1 MKGIRIGLVAAGFA
15 GLFVA
20 TLLVAY
26 FGLEE
31 VGDAFLAVGG
41 RGILAI
47 ALIHALP
54 LALCGFAWAALLPG
68 AFPAGA
74 LLCTWARW
82 VRESVGSLLGILP
95 VAGEIVG
102 LRILA
107 LHGVRGITAGA
118 SVVVDVTAESL
129 AQVVYTLLGL
139 ALLLLRDPDG
149 EIWRWIAIAAGAC
162 LPPLSVLLVA
172 RNRWA
177 LRLLE
182 RIPERLAASL
192 KLPWHEN
199 GDTLPDTV
207 HRIFEARRGFLL
219 GVLFHFFAWIAATVE
234 VWLALRL
241 MGHPVALWEA
251 LAYESLVQAIKGAI
265 FIVPWSAGV
274 QEGSYVLIAA
284 AFGVT
289 PESALAL
296 SLLKRA
302 RDIVLGVP
310 ALLAWQFLE
319 GGRLHRRRRARS
331 AT

>member
-1 MKGIRIGLVAAGFA
+1 MKGIRVGLVAAAFA
-15 GLFVA
+15 GLFLA

-31 VGDAFLAVGG
+31 VGSAFLAVGG
-41 RGILAI
+41 SGILAI

-68 AFPAGA
+68 PLPAGA
-74 LLCTWARW
+74 MLCTWARW

-102 LRILA
+102 VRILA

-118 SVVVDVTAESL
+118 SIVVDVTAESL
-129 AQVVYTLLGL
+129 AQVVYTVIGL
-139 ALLLLRDPDG
+139 TLLLLRDPGG
-149 EIWRWIAIAAGAC
+149 EIWRWAAIAAGAC

-172 RNRWA
+172 RNRKA

-192 KLPWHEN
+192 KLPWRED

-207 HRIFEARRGFLL
+207 HRIFEARRGFVLGILL
-219 GVLFHFFAWIAATVE
+219 HLFAWIAATVE

-284 AFGVT
+284 AFGV
-289 PESALAL
+289 PPDAALAL
-296 SLLKRA
+296 SLVKRA
-302 RDIVLGVP
+302 RDLVLGVP

-319 GGRLHRRRRARS
+319 GGRLRRRRRARS
-331 AT
+331 ET